1 MQAKSINKA
10 LLQFAISACCIVG
23 VWLLLSQVDWISV
36 LGIQKITDKTEER
49 LGDLLWQYYS
59 KAEEESKSEYVAA
72 TVDSIVDHLCASNN
86 IDRQFIK
93 VHIIKSEEPNAF
105 ALPNGH
111 LVVLTGLFTDTK
123 NYEEMTGVLGHE
135 IAHIQLKHVMKK
147 LSKEIGISVL
157 LSITTNGSGGEV
169 LGQTAKV
176 LTSSAFD
183 RAMEKE
189 ADLKAVEYLQNAQI
203 NPVPFSDLLGR
214 FAEKESEIE
223 EYISWTSS
231 HPASQERSQYVLEM
245 ANAKSITYQTIIS
258 DSTWE
263 KCKEIVVR

>member
-1 MQAKSINKA
+1 
-10 LLQFAISACCIVG
+10 
-23 VWLLLSQVDWISV
+23 
-36 LGIQKITDKTEER
+36 
-49 LGDLLWQYYS
+49 
-59 KAEEESKSEYVAA
+59 
-72 TVDSIVDHLCASNN
+72 
-86 IDRQFIK
+86 
-93 VHIIKSEEPNAF
+93 
-105 ALPNGH
+105 
-111 LVVLTGLFTDTK
+111 
-123 NYEEMTGVLGHE
+123 
-135 IAHIQLKHVMKK
+135 MKK